1 MYQKYIK
8 NVRKKNKSPK
18 NIFKKK
24 KKRKENRKINITY
37 IWQWCIYHMN
47 MYVYKYVTIFSLI
60 NIDFFEYIHVS
71 DHTQVLYT

>member
-24 KKRKENRKINITY
+24 KKENRKINIITY
-37 IWQWCIYHMN
+37 I
-47 MYVYKYVTIFSLI
+47 
-60 NIDFFEYIHVS
+60 
-71 DHTQVLYT
+71 